1 MALTDIAFGELLEQV
16 AAKSPAPGGG
26 AVTAAVAALGV
37 SLAQMSL
44 AYSMGKKS
52 LAAHQ
57 GELERVSA
65 KLQSA
70 RAVLLELAE
79 EDARAFEAVGSLMRL
94 EKDDPRRKR
103 EMPGAA
109 LAAINAPRGTI
120 AVCSDVLRALEGLSG
135 KTNPNLRSD
144 LAIAAELLE
153 TAARSS
159 RWNVELN
166 VPLLEEGEVDG
177 AIPGSRV
184 LQEVDD
190 MLAALR
196 GMRDRIVRGCRSAS

>member
-44 AYSMGKKS
+44 AYSIGKKS

-70 RAVLLELAE
+70 RAVLLDLAE
-79 EDARAFEAVGSLMRL
+79 EDARAFEAVGSLMRM

-103 EMPGAA
+103 EMSSAA

-177 AIPGSRV
+177 AISGSRV